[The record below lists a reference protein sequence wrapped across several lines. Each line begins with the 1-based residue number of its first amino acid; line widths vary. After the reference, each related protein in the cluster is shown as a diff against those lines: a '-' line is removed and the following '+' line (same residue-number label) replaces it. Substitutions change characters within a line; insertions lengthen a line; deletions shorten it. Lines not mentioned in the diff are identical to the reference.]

1 MVYKYIYIASLF
13 IPAGDKKKCIF
24 FFRCPRAYAFI
35 EKCAIVRL

>member
-13 IPAGDKKKCIF
+13 IPAGDKKMYF